1 MLENEQKVFVKKIEI
16 PMTIKE
22 LNSQHQFVNY
32 LKSKGVNTARI
43 LGLNYDGFDII
54 EKQEE
59 IIGNHDIK
67 IDELI
72 KNIAVFHKISRKYG
86 KSVLKKN
93 IIIIAFQLEMLS
105 LIRF

>member
-43 LGLNYDGFDII
+43 LDLNYDG
-54 EKQEE
+54 
-59 IIGNHDIK
+59 
-67 IDELI
+67 LI
-72 KNIAVFHKISRKYG
+72 
-86 KSVLKKN
+86 
-93 IIIIAFQLEMLS
+93 
-105 LIRF
+105 